1 MEAVASINDRIMQI
15 QARIAQLDAPRPR
28 AQVGQTTPMGSIGSV
43 GSLTTG
49 APTSATAFDLIM
61 DQALAQTAPAS
72 DVVGSGKDKVN
83 GDGIPVE
90 LLGYG
95 NGRIPGNA
103 LSTIAGTGH
112 SLWSPAARSFEAMR
126 DAAARD
132 GVTIGITD
140 SYRTY
145 ESQVDLAERK
155 GLYSQGGLA
164 ARPGTSDHGWGVAMD
179 LRLDS
184 TAQSWIRAN
193 GATYGFTED
202 VPREPWHWAYRPTH

>member
-1 MEAVASINDRIMQI
+1 MEAVAGINDRIMQI
-15 QARIAQLDAPRPR
+15 QARIALLAAPLPR
-28 AQVGQTTPMGSIGSV
+28 TQVGPTTPTWSIGTA
-43 GSLTTG
+43 TTG
-49 APTSATAFDLIM
+49 APASATAFDLIM
-61 DQALAQTAPAS
+61 DQALARTAPAT
-72 DVVGSGKDKVN
+72 DVVGSGRDKVD

-90 LLGYG
+90 LLGHG
-95 NGRIPGNA
+95 NGRVPWNA

-112 SLWSPAARSFEAMR
+112 ALWTPAARSFEAMR

-184 TAQSWIRAN
+184 TAQSWIRTN
-193 GATYGFTED
+193 GATYGFAED